1 MQILFFIVTRACS
14 VTPILSSFLKY
25 KGIQPSMLRKG
36 NSPDNGIMGS
46 FWIILKS
53 EIFYSYEKTFQSLEQ
68 SEQVIKDY
76 IDYHNNKSIKIK
88 VKLKGR
94 SAVQHRTTS
103 FYLNKFSNFLGSKHR
118 FRFLVLFEN
127 IDESIWRVLIGT
139 PTILVFIVNS
149 FSVETQLVKES
160 ANDHYSS
167 SKEYFSD
174 SDITITFLC
183 S

>member
-1 MQILFFIVTRACS
+1 
-14 VTPILSSFLKY
+14 
-25 KGIQPSMLRKG
+25 MLRKG
-36 NSPDNGIMGS
+36 NSPDNGIMES

-68 SEQVIKDY
+68 SEQAIKDY
-76 IDYHNNKSIKIK
+76 IDDHNNKSIK

-94 SAVQHRTTS
+94 SAVQYSTTS
-103 FYLNKFSNFLGSKHR
+103 FYLNKFSNYLGSKHR

-167 SKEYFSD
+167 SKEDFSD
-174 SDITITFLC
+174 SDITISFYVHRKWP
-183 S
+183 